1 MIPII
6 ILLLLA
12 FYNGLMI
19 QWFNNKNK
27 PEAKEYSKLWHT
39 MGWFIRLFVIL
50 LLPIKFIPLGIFV
63 GWSVYNVIIN
73 TILDKPIYYIG
84 VTFLDKYLT
93 KSIQITID
101 SILLISSILGL
112 IYI

>member
-27 PEAKEYSKLWHT
+27 PEAKEYSNVWHVV
-39 MGWFIRLFVIL
+39 GWFIRLFVIV
-50 LLPIKFIPLGIFV
+50 LLPIKFIPLGVFV
-63 GWSVYNVIIN
+63 GWSCYNYLIN
-73 TILDKPIYYIG
+73 LILDKPIFYVGITG
-84 VTFLDKYLT
+84 VDQFLTSK
-93 KSIQITID
+93 KQIVID
-101 SILLISSILGL
+101 ATLLLISIISL
-112 IYI
+112 ITL

>member
-27 PEAKEYSKLWHT
+27 PEAKEYSNAWHVV
-39 MGWFIRLFVIL
+39 GWFIRLFVIIS
-50 LLPIKFIPLGIFV
+50 LPIKFIPLGIFV
-63 GWSVYNVIIN
+63 GWSCYNYLIN
-73 TILDKPIYYIG
+73 LILDKPMFYVGTTG
-84 VTFLDKYLT
+84 VDQFLTSKKQIFIDLT
-93 KSIQITID
+93 L
-101 SILLISSILGL
+101 LLISIIFL
-112 IYI
+112 ITL

>member
-27 PEAKEYSKLWHT
+27 PEAKEYSNIWHVV
-39 MGWFIRLFVIL
+39 GWFIRLFVIIS
-50 LLPIKFIPLGIFV
+50 LPIKFIPLGIFV
-63 GWSVYNVIIN
+63 GWSCYNYLIN
-73 TILDKPIYYIG
+73 LILDKPIFYVGITG
-84 VTFLDKYLT
+84 VDQFLTSK
-93 KSIQITID
+93 KQVFID
-101 SILLISSILGL
+101 TTLLLISIISLIIL
-112 IYI
+112 